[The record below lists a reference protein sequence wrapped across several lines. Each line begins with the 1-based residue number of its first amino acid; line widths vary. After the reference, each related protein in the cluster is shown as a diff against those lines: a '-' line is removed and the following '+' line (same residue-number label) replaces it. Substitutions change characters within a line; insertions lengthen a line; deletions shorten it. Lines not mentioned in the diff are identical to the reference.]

1 MVDADSLTVRL
12 RRLRLQDVAFAT
24 SVAVIVGAY
33 ALMIVGHLRLPLE
46 YDEAFNMTVV
56 ENLGERFFYGTN
68 GALGQPIGVPVA
80 FDPYI
85 TTGPTLLLPAALVW
99 WLFDGGVWATRLVPA
114 SFFALYLVGA
124 WSATRGLL
132 GRWYRLLVLI
142 GPFALVVPM
151 TFEHAAFVPTRLVG
165 ETAAATM
172 ILWGVL
178 LAERG
183 RLWWGGL
190 LVGLA
195 VQTKYV
201 AAIPAAVVILTM
213 IVVIVSCSR
222 DGATRRCSVWVVG
235 AAVPTLL
242 FELSRLL
249 TLGWDDYRTNVDA
262 TFNYSRSVAQVGD
275 KGTSDAMS
283 KMTSLGNMFETH
295 SFLILGSLIFVL
307 VAIASFAVLSPAA
320 PNTEPARRWT
330 MSIVV
335 SNMVL
340 AGGASLLFWLLIVQE
355 RSGRHALPGLLLL
368 FPGLALLVGHLV
380 QSIGPGRIARLPI
393 AVGLFIASG
402 FLVTDSVVK
411 SINGL
416 DRESILDEQIRVAD
430 LLMESGTPSLDV
442 DGWWQRPEFQIL
454 TDLEIET
461 PSVPTDIL
469 IFDSIQ
475 GAYVLGSGDMRQ
487 FTESVLYDEKC
498 LYRIYVS
505 PYYVLCKE
513 KR

>member
-1 MVDADSLTVRL
+1 M
-12 RRLRLQDVAFAT
+12 
-24 SVAVIVGAY
+24 GAY
-33 ALMIVGHLRLPLE
+33 ALMIVGQLRLPLE

-56 ENLGERFFYGTN
+56 ENLGERFLYGTN
-68 GALGQPIGVPVA
+68 GALGQPIGVPVP

-85 TTGPTLLLPAALVW
+85 TTGPTLLLPAAIAW
-99 WLFDGGVWATRLVPA
+99 WLFDGAVWATRLVPA
-114 SFFALYLVGA
+114 SFFVLYLVGA
-124 WSATRGLL
+124 WSATRGLV
-132 GRWYRLLVLI
+132 GRWYRLLVLL

-151 TFEHAAFVPTRLVG
+151 AFEHAAFVPTRLIG

-178 LAERG
+178 FAERG
-183 RLWWGGL
+183 RLWWGGV

-201 AAIPAAVVILTM
+201 AAIPAMIVILIM
-213 IVVIVSCSR
+213 IVVIISRSR
-222 DGATRRCSVWVVG
+222 DGAARRCSVWVMG
-235 AAVPTLL
+235 AAAPTLL
-242 FELSRLL
+242 FELSRLM
-249 TLGWDDYRTNVDA
+249 TLGWDDYRANIDA
-262 TFNYSRSVAQVGD
+262 TFNYSQSVAQIGD

-295 SFLILGSLIFVL
+295 SFLVLGSLIFVL
-307 VAIASFAVLSPAA
+307 VGIASFIVVAPAV

-330 MSIVV
+330 MPIVV
-335 SNMVL
+335 SSTVL
-340 AGGASLLFWLLIVQE
+340 TGGASLLFWLLIVQE

-368 FPGLALLVGHLV
+368 FPGLALLLGHLV
-380 QSIGPGRIARLPI
+380 QAIEPRRFARLPI
-393 AVGLFIASG
+393 AGALFVASG

-416 DRESILDEQIRVAD
+416 GRESILDEQVRVAD
-430 LLMESGTPSLDV
+430 LLVGSGTPSLDV

-454 TDLEIET
+454 TDLDIET
-461 PSVPTDIL
+461 PSIPTDIL

-475 GAYVLGSGDMRQ
+475 GAYALGSGDMRQ
-487 FTESVLYDEKC
+487 FTESVLYDDKC

>member
-12 RRLRLQDVAFAT
+12 RLQDVAFAV
-24 SVAVIVGAY
+24 SVTVIVGAY
-33 ALMIVGHLRLPLE
+33 ALMIIGHLRLPLE

-56 ENLGERFFYGTN
+56 ENFGERFFYGTN

-85 TTGPTLLLPAALVW
+85 TTGPTLLLPAAIVW
-99 WLFDGGVWATRLVPA
+99 RLFNGAVWATRLVPA
-114 SFFALYLVGA
+114 SFFVLYLVGA
-124 WSATRGLL
+124 WSATRALV

-142 GPFALVVPM
+142 GPFALVVPVA
-151 TFEHAAFVPTRLVG
+151 FEHAAFVPTRLVG
-165 ETAAATM
+165 ETAAAAM

-178 LAERG
+178 VAERG
-183 RLWWGGL
+183 RLWWGGV

-201 AAIPAAVVILTM
+201 AVIPAAVVIVAM
-213 IVVIVSCSR
+213 AVVIISRSR
-222 DGATRRCSVWVVG
+222 DGALRRCSVWVAG

-249 TLGWDDYRTNVDA
+249 TLGWNDYRTNINGTV
-262 TFNYSRSVAQVGD
+262 NYSRSVAQVGD

-295 SFLILGSLIFVL
+295 SFLILGSLVFVL
-307 VAIASFAVLSPAA
+307 VAIVAFAVLSPST
-320 PNTEPARRWT
+320 PNTEPVRRWT
-330 MSIVV
+330 MPIVV

-368 FPGLALLVGHLV
+368 LPGLALLLGHLV
-380 QSIGPGRIARLPI
+380 QSIEPRRFARLPI
-393 AVGLFIASG
+393 AGALFVASG

-416 DRESILDEQIRVAD
+416 GRESILDEQVRVAD
-430 LLMESGTPSLDV
+430 LLMESGTPSLDI

-454 TDLEIET
+454 TDIPLEGSAG
-461 PSVPTDIL
+461 PPTAL

-475 GAYVLGSGDMRQ
+475 INYLTRNPDLSQFRLSKLYGDKCAYPIY
-487 FTESVLYDEKC
+487 ES
-498 LYRIYVS
+498 S
-505 PYYVLCKE
+505 NYVLCRPSK
-513 KR
+513 